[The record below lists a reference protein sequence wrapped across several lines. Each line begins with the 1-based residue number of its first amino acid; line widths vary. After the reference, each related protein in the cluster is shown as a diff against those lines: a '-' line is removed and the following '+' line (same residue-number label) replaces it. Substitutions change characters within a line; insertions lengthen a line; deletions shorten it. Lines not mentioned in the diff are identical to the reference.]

1 MRPYRDSC
9 IYFHNV
15 TNKSGGLCVRIN
27 GQVPGLGSDT
37 LQYRALQDEQLA
49 ERYLSGDA
57 NAMTEIYER
66 YVDKV
71 YRLAYSKL
79 GDHHDA
85 QDVTS
90 SVFLKLCSYLQQFRG
105 DSKLS
110 TWIFAVTANAAIDYA
125 RKKKPQESMD
135 KEIGGKDGEP
145 MGLQFADTAPGP
157 EELLEKEDFKR
168 HIRSLVDG
176 LPEMQRQIL
185 ELRFIVGM
193 SYQEISEELGIEM
206 GTVKSRI
213 NRAVAGLREAYRRSE
228 MKDLGM

>member
-1 MRPYRDSC
+1 MS
-9 IYFHNV
+9 
-15 TNKSGGLCVRIN
+15 SGGAPHAGANKKRGACVIN
-27 GQVPGLGSDT
+27 NGRYRGPRSDT
-37 LQYRALQDEQLA
+37 LLYKALSDEQLA
-49 ERYLSGDA
+49 EKYLSGDP
-57 NAMTEIYER
+57 NAMSEIYER

-110 TWIFAVTANAAIDYA
+110 TWIFAVTANAAIDHA
-125 RKKKPQESMD
+125 RRRKPQESLD
-135 KEIGGKDGEP
+135 RQVPGKDGEP
-145 MGLQFADTAPGP
+145 MASQFADPSLGP
-157 EELLEKEDFKR
+157 EEMAEKEDFR
-168 HIRSLVDG
+168 RRMMGLVNG
-176 LPEMQRQIL
+176 LPDMQRQIL
-185 ELRFIVGM
+185 ELRFIVGL

-213 NRAVAGLREAYRRSE
+213 NRAVASLREAYGRSE
-228 MKDLGM
+228 MKGVGV